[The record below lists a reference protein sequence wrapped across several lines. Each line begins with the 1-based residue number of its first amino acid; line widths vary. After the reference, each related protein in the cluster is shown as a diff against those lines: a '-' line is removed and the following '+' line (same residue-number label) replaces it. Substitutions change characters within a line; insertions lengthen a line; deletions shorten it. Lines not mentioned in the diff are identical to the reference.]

1 VKLVNCFSGSKGL
14 TGGSLQDVLEYRNQR
29 DRKRRERCLGH
40 VRAAAAAGEYDNRE
54 DWVMKQKSS
63 FLREQLPEAEIRD
76 YAEFLSGLRN
86 DPKDRHVLAAALKTN
101 AEVII
106 TMNVKDFIPRP
117 ESVSC
122 LTPDEQLV
130 ALWAAGH
137 HNTIR
142 DVLEDIRLSWPDP
155 VVLSVFL
162 ERLKFHAPVF
172 ASFLE
177 NW

>member
-1 VKLVNCFSGSKGL
+1 MLDTNVLYPPL
-14 TGGSLQDVLEYRNQR
+14 LRDVLVELAVRGAYCAVWSDETLLELERNLA
-29 DRKRRERCLGH
+29 RRMSAQVANAR
-40 VRAAAAAGEYDNRE
+40 VR
-54 DWVMKQKSS
+54 

-86 DPKDRHVLAAALKTN
+86 DPKDRHVLAAALKAN